1 MTRQRAAAIL
11 MIFILCLNPFGI
23 STCLGLCGCCD
34 TVALCGIGA
43 PDMDMVPQK
52 ETGSPAMDCC
62 GTGKQ
67 ETPSSAIS
75 DIRAFLFNNSGDA
88 LSSLCGCETLLAQS
102 SQVVSAGRYPQCNP
116 LQIYPGV
123 DEIIYNPFSR
133 PSPGHITKNEIMKFC
148 KSPIYLINNTFL
160 C

>member
-1 MTRQRAAAIL
+1 
-11 MIFILCLNPFGI
+11 MIFILYLNPFGI
-23 STCLGLCGCCD
+23 GTYFGLCGCCD
-34 TVALCGIGA
+34 NVASCGNAA
-43 PDMDMVPQK
+43 PDMDMAPQK
-52 ETGSPAMDCC
+52 ETGSPVMDCY